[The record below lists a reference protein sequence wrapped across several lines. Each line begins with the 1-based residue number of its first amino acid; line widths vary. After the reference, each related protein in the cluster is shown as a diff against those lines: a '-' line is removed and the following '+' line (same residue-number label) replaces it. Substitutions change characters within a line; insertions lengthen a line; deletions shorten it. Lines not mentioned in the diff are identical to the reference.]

1 MKQAPIYK
9 ESTAPYCGAV
19 QWLYV
24 GMLLYFG
31 YVAM

>member
-1 MKQAPIYK
+1 MKQPPIYK
-9 ESTAPYCGAV
+9 ESTAPKGAV